1 RKGEAEHARAAD
13 SLVGIADLMRP
24 DWLVLRPPEAEYMN
38 LLFPGL
44 LGNYRGVREFSVPDS
59 NQYEISAGGFS
70 VLDLDRTFTVY
81 RRIDRAAGSAPP
93 AVPRRDMPQ

>member
-1 RKGEAEHARAAD
+1 
-13 SLVGIADLMRP
+13 
-24 DWLVLRPPEAEYMN
+24 MN

-44 LGNYRGVREFSVPDS
+44 LGNYRVVREFSVPDS

-81 RRIDRAAGSAPP
+81 RRID
-93 AVPRRDMPQ
+93 